1 MADHN
6 ELGKKGEEQACA
18 FLEENGYTILEKNWH
33 ASYLEV
39 DIIALKDNIL
49 VFAEVKTRTSSFFG
63 EPEAFVT
70 KQKQKNLLA
79 VADKYVRLHHRN
91 EEIRFDILS
100 VLVRNNQCHVNHIP
114 DAFKSSW
121 R

>member
-49 VFAEVKTRTSSFFG
+49 VDRK
-63 EPEAFVT
+63 
-70 KQKQKNLLA
+70 
-79 VADKYVRLHHRN
+79 
-91 EEIRFDILS
+91 S
-100 VLVRNNQCHVNHIP
+100 VV
-114 DAFKSSW
+114 
-121 R
+121 